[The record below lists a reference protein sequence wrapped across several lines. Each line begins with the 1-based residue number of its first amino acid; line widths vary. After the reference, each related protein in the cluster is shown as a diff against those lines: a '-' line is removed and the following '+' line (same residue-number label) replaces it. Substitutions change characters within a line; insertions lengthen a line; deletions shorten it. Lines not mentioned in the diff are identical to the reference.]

1 VIVMS
6 EATLEIEI
14 DVRED
19 AAAKREDPIQAL
31 LRERFAAPGYHAP
44 MLPAAAVE
52 VLRLS
57 QLPDVGID
65 DIVLVLEKDTLL
77 AGRVLK
83 LAQSAF
89 YAGKSPA
96 KTLVHAAVRLGVGT
110 LRNVVLESAFHTRLV
125 RGTAFDGVL
134 SLAQTHSLGV
144 AYLCRMVARSLEAD
158 ADFAFML
165 GLMHETGL
173 IAALTV
179 LSEQRGQPLNPD
191 VIASVRAIHGE
202 AGGFVADIWKLPAPL
217 RDAIANHH
225 QKPKERGPAV
235 LAIAEHLAD
244 RLGLGLPGF
253 DDENRAERLEGALK
267 VFSIDEKWL
276 ERLLGDGKRIVE
288 LALPE

>member
-1 VIVMS
+1 MS
-6 EATLEIEI
+6 EALLELETG
-14 DVRED
+14 VRED
-19 AAAKREDPIQAL
+19 AAAGSEDPIQAL
-31 LRERFAAPGYHAP
+31 LRKRFAAPDYRAP

-57 QLPDVGID
+57 QLPNVGID
-65 DIVLVLEKDTLL
+65 DVVLILEKDTLL
-77 AGRVLK
+77 AGRVLR

-110 LRNVVLESAFHTRLV
+110 LRNVVLESAFHARLV

-134 SLAQTHSLGV
+134 SLAQSHSLGV

-158 ADFAFML
+158 PDFAFML
-165 GLMHETGL
+165 GLLHDTGL

-191 VIASVRAIHGE
+191 VISAVRVIHGE
-202 AGGFVADIWKLPAPL
+202 AGGIVAGIWQLPERL
-217 RDAIANHH
+217 RVAIATHH
-225 QKPKERGPAV
+225 QEPKEPGAAV
-235 LAIAEHLAD
+235 LAIAEHLAE

-253 DDENRAERLEGALK
+253 DDDGKIERLQGALR
-267 VFSIDEKWL
+267 VFSIDDKWL
-276 ERLLGDGKRIVE
+276 DRLLGDGKRIVE
-288 LALPE
+288 LAVPE

>member
-1 VIVMS
+1 MS
-6 EATLEIEI
+6 QALQFPVEAGDESG
-14 DVRED
+14 
-19 AAAKREDPIQAL
+19 AAGESPITTL
-31 LRERFAAPGYHAP
+31 LRERFAAPDYHPP

-57 QLPDVGID
+57 QLPDAGVE

-96 KTLVHAAVRLGVGT
+96 KTLVHASVRLGLTT

-158 ADFAFML
+158 PDVAFML
-165 GLMHETGL
+165 GLMHEVGL

-191 VIASVRAIHGE
+191 VIATVRLIHAE
-202 AGGFVADIWKLPAPL
+202 AGESVAGIWKLPDPL
-217 RDAIANHH
+217 RHAIGKHH
-225 QKPKERGPAV
+225 EPPTEPAPSV
-235 LAIAEHLAD
+235 LAIAEHLSE
-244 RLGLGLPGF
+244 RLGMGLPGF
-253 DDENRAERLEGALK
+253 DEDGNGDRLASALRT
-267 VFSIDEKWL
+267 FSINEKWL
-276 ERLLGDGKRIVE
+276 ERLLGDGKKIVE
-288 LALPE
+288 MALPE

>member
-1 VIVMS
+1 MS
-6 EATLEIEI
+6 EAMELEAEPPG
-14 DVRED
+14 
-19 AAAKREDPIQAL
+19 EDPIQAL
-31 LRERFAAPGYHAP
+31 VREHFAAPKYRAP

-57 QLPDVGID
+57 QLSDVGID

-77 AGRVLK
+77 AGQVLK

-89 YAGKSPA
+89 YTGKSPA

-110 LRNVVLESAFHTRLV
+110 LRNVVLESAFHARIV

-134 SLAQTHSLGV
+134 SLAQSHSLGV

-158 ADFAFML
+158 ADSSFML
-165 GLMHETGL
+165 GLMHEAGL

-179 LSEQRGQPLNPD
+179 LSEQKGQPLNPD
-191 VIASVRAIHGE
+191 VISSARAMHEE
-202 AGGFVADIWKLPAPL
+202 AGGFVAGLWKLPDPL
-217 RDAIANHH
+217 RNAIAAHH
-225 QKPKERGPAV
+225 QPPTEQVPAV
-235 LAIAEHLAD
+235 LTISEHLAE

-253 DDENRAERLEGALK
+253 DADSGPERLASALQ

>member
-1 VIVMS
+1 MT
-6 EATLEIEI
+6 EALQLHVES
-14 DVRED
+14 
-19 AAAKREDPIQAL
+19 EDPIQTL
-31 LRERFAAPGYHAP
+31 LRERFASPAYRPP

-57 QLPDVGID
+57 QLADSGID

-96 KTLVHAAVRLGVGT
+96 KTLVHAAVRLGLAN
-110 LRNVVLESAFHTRLV
+110 LRNVVLESAFHARVV

-179 LSEQRGQPLNPD
+179 LSEVRGQPLNPD
-191 VIASVRAIHGE
+191 VIGSMRAIHAE
-202 AGGFVADIWKLPAPL
+202 AGGLVAALWKLPEPL
-217 RDAIANHH
+217 REAIANHH
-225 QKPKERGPAV
+225 QAPTEKGPAV
-235 LAIAEHLAD
+235 LAISEHLSE

-253 DDENRAERLEGALK
+253 DEDRKGERLAAALK
-267 VFSIDEKWL
+267 IFSIDEKWL
-276 ERLLGDGKRIVE
+276 DRLLGDGKRIVE
-288 LALPE
+288 MALPE

>member
-1 VIVMS
+1 MA

-14 DVRED
+14 DVSED
-19 AAAKREDPIQAL
+19 AAERSQDPIQAL

-57 QLPDVGID
+57 QAPDVGID

-96 KTLVHAAVRLGVGT
+96 KTLVHAAVRLGIGT

-191 VIASVRAIHGE
+191 VIGSVRAIHGE

-225 QKPKERGPAV
+225 QRPTAPGPAV

-253 DDENRAERLEGALK
+253 DDDGRIERLEGALK
-267 VFSIDEKWL
+267 VFAIDEKWL